1 MSLLNRISVSTGP
14 AEYAEPYDEHSLLKM
29 PANALVN
36 IVYLLIGV
44 CWLCRILCMSPL
56 PGGWWWYAGYASGG
70 MLYGIIQFTRIVS
83 QNRVAVIADQW
94 TTLPFFSG
102 VAAWSLAI
110 LCGDAVLP
118 WQAGIF
124 VVSILSYL
132 SVPWIGY
139 EPVLGIH
146 ILAAIIAGSAVL
158 HRTACAGL
166 FPFIATLLCS
176 FFFISLK
183 LLDHR
188 LSRFALFRR
197 LTGHFWSKIADALQI
212 HFILLFFSASS
223 AHGGMG

>member
-1 MSLLNRISVSTGP
+1 MSLFNRIPVRTGP
-14 AEYAEPYDEHSLLKM
+14 AEYAEPYDERSLLKM

-36 IVYLLIGV
+36 LVYLLIGV
-44 CWLCRILCMSPL
+44 YWLCRILCMRTL
-56 PGGWWWYAGYASGG
+56 ADGWWWYAGYASGG
-70 MLYGIIQFTRIVS
+70 ILYGIIQFTRIIT
-83 QNRVAVIADQW
+83 QNRSAAIADQW

-102 VAAWSLAI
+102 VAAWSLTI
-110 LCGDAVLP
+110 LCGDAILP

-124 VVSILSYL
+124 FISILSYL
-132 SVPWIGY
+132 SVPWCRY

-146 ILAAIIAGSAVL
+146 ILAAVIAALTVL
-158 HRTACAGL
+158 HRTGGAGL
-166 FPFIATLLCS
+166 VPFIATLLCC

-197 LTGHFWSKIADALQI
+197 LTGHFWSKIADAMQL

-223 AHGGMG
+223 TFRGMA